1 MSTINLRI
9 YDLRKASRMSQ
20 KDLADELGVS
30 VQTVSKWENHICMPD
45 ITILPDIAKFFRV
58 TVDELLGLSPLTG
71 EEYIP
76 VRSGEK
82 DYWDSRLDYL
92 KASRMTMWN
101 DDYFRFLVKEV
112 WKIGGPVDV
121 LDCGCGFGYMR
132 MMLMPLLPDGSTYTG
147 IDFNANLLRE
157 GEKLSQ
163 NEKTDYQAEFICD
176 DFLKHHFKKHYDI
189 VISHCTMRHV
199 SEPQNFLKKM
209 MALTRSGGLVAAIDV
224 NRELESDG
232 LYIDGMEYDELCSRT
247 GFRKM
252 WMKERECEGR
262 DYAIG
267 MRLPFMMREE
277 GLMNVDVRI
286 NDRVTFV
293 YPEWEDYAK
302 SVECFLEE
310 KNWRHGISAEA
321 EEQIVREL
329 MNHGMNRKEA
339 ENYCRMQRKIQ
350 TYVTENKDS
359 LKYLHYRGLLISFG
373 WKK

>member
-58 TVDELLGLSPLTG
+58 SVDELLGLSPLTG

-112 WKIGGPVDV
+112 WKIGEPVDV

-267 MRLPFMMREE
+267 MRLPLMMREE
-277 GLMNVDVRI
+277 GLVNVDVRM
-286 NDRVTFV
+286 NDRVTLV
-293 YPEWEDYAK
+293 CPEQEDYTEA
-302 SVECFLEE
+302 VECFLEE
-310 KNWRHGISAEA
+310 EDWRNGISPEK
-321 EEQIVREL
+321 EEEIVREF
-329 MNHGMNRKEA
+329 MNHGMDRKEA
-339 ENYCRMQRKIQ
+339 ENYCRKQRKIQ
-350 TYVTENKDS
+350 TYMMDNKEN
-359 LKYLHYRGLLISFG
+359 LKFLHYRGLLINYG
-373 WKK
+373 WKL